1 MAVMAAGFQQQHAMA
16 ARRGQP
22 VGQHAAG
29 RAGADDDV
37 IEAFAILPL
46 CHGAFFSL
54 PENSVK
60 TAACGTPGLVRHGA
74 GSGRPERH
82 LSGATNVCYMS

>member
-1 MAVMAAGFQQQHAMA
+1 MAVVAAGFEEQHAVA

-37 IEAFAILPL
+37 IEVFE
-46 CHGAFFSL
+46 F
-54 PENSVK
+54 
-60 TAACGTPGLVRHGA
+60 
-74 GSGRPERH
+74 
-82 LSGATNVCYMS
+82 